1 MRRKTE
7 QLVILSQFQL
17 EKNQARIQI
26 NWLDKLE
33 FKESSTFWPK
43 YYNWTARYFFRHA

>member
-17 EKNQARIQI
+17 EKNQAQIQI
-26 NWLDKLE
+26 NWLDELE
-33 FKESSTFWPK
+33 FKESSTF
-43 YYNWTARYFFRHA
+43 